1 MRGRISKEIVNMH
14 WSPKPI
20 PDENKVKQLQKEIGV
35 PHEIACLLIQRGIED
50 YDTAK
55 SFFRPELSDLHD
67 PFLMLGMKEAV
78 DRIFRGINE
87 GEKIMIYGDYDVDG
101 TTAVA
106 LVYSFL
112 GRIHQ
117 ECIYYIPDRYDEGY
131 GISTKG
137 IDHAKAEN
145 ISLIVAMDCGIKAVD
160 KVSYA
165 QTLGIDF
172 IICDHHLPGEILP
185 EAVAILNPKQS
196 NCPYPFKDLCGCGIG
211 FKLIDALTRERGGL
225 LEQIIPYLD
234 LVAMAI
240 AADIVPMVGENRVLT
255 HFGIQQIQENP
266 RPGIRLLIN
275 ELKRKINVSDLV
287 FVLAPRIN
295 GAGRIK
301 HGSHAVAL
309 LLSDDPEE
317 ALSQARAI
325 ELFNSERKE
334 LDQKITAQALDQ
346 IKQNQEEELYSTV
359 VFQPDWHKGVVGI
372 VASRLIETY
381 YRPTAVFAASGDYYT
396 GSVRSVKGV
405 DIYQILEACREH
417 IVQFGGHRYAAGFTI
432 RPEDYLSFKKA
443 FELAVAQSIQPEQRI
458 PTSSYDLEMT
468 LDKITPKFH
477 RIMAQMAPFGPG
489 NMRPVF
495 LTKNCLDGGGSRA
508 VGVDQS
514 HLKLDVT
521 DDSKSTLSGIG
532 FGMANH
538 ISKIKSRDLFQ
549 ILYTVDENEFRGEK
563 HLQLKLKDLKF
574 SN

>member
-1 MRGRISKEIVNMH
+1 MH

-20 PDENKVKQLQKEIGV
+20 PDEDKVKQLQQQIGV

-67 PFLMLGMKEAV
+67 PFLMSGMRAAV
-78 DRIFRGINE
+78 DRIFLAIDK
-87 GEKIMIYGDYDVDG
+87 GEKIMVYGDYDVDG

-112 GRIHQ
+112 KKSHPH
-117 ECIYYIPDRYDEGY
+117 CIYYIPDRYQEGY
-131 GISTKG
+131 GISNKG
-137 IDHAKAEN
+137 IDHAKAEEV
-145 ISLIVAMDCGIKAVD
+145 SLIIAMDCGIKAID

-172 IICDHHLPGEILP
+172 IICDHHLPGE
-185 EAVAILNPKQS
+185 AVPDALAILDPKQS
-196 NCPYPFKDLCGCGIG
+196 NCSYPFKDLCGCGVG
-211 FKLIDALTRERGGL
+211 FKLIHALTQQKGGVIEDIL
-225 LEQIIPYLD
+225 PFVD

-240 AADIVPMVGENRVLT
+240 AADIVPMVGENRILT
-255 HFGIQQIQENP
+255 HFGIQQIHQNP
-266 RPGIRLLIN
+266 RLGIRFFIN
-275 ELKRKINVSDLV
+275 EFKRKINVSDLV
-287 FVLAPRIN
+287 FVIAPRIN

-309 LLSDDPEE
+309 LLSEEKEE
-317 ALSQARAI
+317 ALSRARAI

-372 VASRLIETY
+372 VASRLIETH
-381 YRPTAVFAASGDYYT
+381 YRPTVVFAASGDYYT

-405 DIYQILEACREH
+405 DVYQILEACKTH
-417 IVQFGGHRYAAGFTI
+417 IVQFGGHRYAAGLTI
-432 RPEDYLSFKKA
+432 KPEDYLPFKKA
-443 FELAVAQSIQPEQRI
+443 FELAVAQSIHPEQRL
-458 PTSSYDLEMT
+458 PSTSYDLEMT
-468 LDKITPKFH
+468 LDKISPKFH
-477 RIMAQMAPFGPG
+477 RIMTQMAPFGPG

-508 VGVDQS
+508 VGADQN
-514 HLKLDVT
+514 HLKLDVI
-521 DDSKSTLSGIG
+521 DDSKSKLSGIG
-532 FGMANH
+532 FDMANH
-538 ISKIKSRDLFQ
+538 INKIKSRDLFDV
-549 ILYTVDENEFRGEK
+549 LYTVNENEFRGEK
-563 HLQLKLKDLKF
+563 SLQLKLKGLRF